1 MKAQY
6 FQTVERIFLESTGRG
21 LVISESDRCC
31 IERWFS
37 AGVPLDVVGRGVSAA
52 CIGRET
58 PVRSLS
64 LADRE
69 VEKSFK
75 AWKSRQLGADR
86 TVAASYADAFDVW
99 IDQLGALK
107 RSSRFAELAPALE
120 QTLEIQRTLRAET
133 EDATLLQ
140 SGLLRAE
147 VFLYEVL
154 WDTMD
159 ASARLEIVSLVGE
172 SFQGRQLGSSGSQDE
187 QRQRMRNKKLRQ
199 RFALPVFEIQ
209 LDGGW

>member
-37 AGVPLDVVGRGVSAA
+37 AGVPLEVVGRAVSAS
-52 CIGRET
+52 CSNRET

-69 VEKSFK
+69 VDKYFR
-75 AWKSRQLGADR
+75 AWKSRQVGADR
-86 TVAASYADAFDVW
+86 TVADSYVDGFDAWVSTFESQACEPEMKQP
-99 IDQLGALK
+99 I
-107 RSSRFAELAPALE
+107 R
-120 QTLEIQRTLRAET
+120 QTVEFLRTLRLET
-133 EDATLLQ
+133 ADSGSLQ
-140 SGLLRAE
+140 SGLRQAEHLFYEAIWNTIEIELRD
-147 VFLYEVL
+147 FVL
-154 WDTMD
+154 NAVD
-159 ASARLEIVSLVGE
+159 E
-172 SFQGRQLGSSGSQDE
+172 SFAQHGPILSGDRDE
-187 QRQRMRNKKLRQ
+187 VRLRMRNKKLRQ
-199 RFALPVFEIQ
+199 YFKLPVFEIQ

>member
-37 AGVPLDVVGRGVSAA
+37 AGVPLEVVGRGVSAA
-52 CIGRET
+52 CTGRET

-75 AWKSRQLGADR
+75 AWKSKQVGADR
-86 TVAASYADAFDVW
+86 RVTDSYTQAFDAWVV
-99 IDQLGALK
+99 QLGVLK
-107 RSSRFAELAPALE
+107 TSSHLLAFAPILE
-120 QTLEIQRTLRAET
+120 QTLEILGTLRAET
-133 EDATLLQ
+133 DDSTLLQ

-147 VFLYEVL
+147 LFMYDAL
-154 WDTMD
+154 WETLGTSVCDDVMRLVD
-159 ASARLEIVSLVGE
+159 ESAH
-172 SFQGRQLGSSGSQDE
+172 GRQLAFSGSQNE
-187 QRQRMRNKKLRQ
+187 QRERMRNKKLRQ
-199 RFALPVFEIQ
+199 RFELPVFEIQ

>member
-1 MKAQY
+1 MKARY

-37 AGVPLDVVGRGVSAA
+37 AGVPLDIVGRGVSAA
-52 CIGRET
+52 CTGRDT

-75 AWKSRQLGADR
+75 AWKSRQVGADR
-86 TVAASYADAFDVW
+86 SVSLSYVDAFDDW
-99 IDQLGALK
+99 IEQLNAYKMSSHPPERAL
-107 RSSRFAELAPALE
+107 ALA
-120 QTLEIQRTLRAET
+120 QTLEVLKTLRSET
-133 EDATLLQ
+133 ADAGLLQ

-147 VFLYEVL
+147 LFLYDAL
-154 WDTMD
+154 WEAMDT
-159 ASARLEIVSLVGE
+159 SARLEIMSLVDE
-172 SFQGRQLGSSGSQDE
+172 SAWDRRLGSSVSQKE
-187 QRQRMRNKKLRQ
+187 QQQRMRNKKLRQ
-199 RFALPVFEIQ
+199 RFSLPIFEIQ